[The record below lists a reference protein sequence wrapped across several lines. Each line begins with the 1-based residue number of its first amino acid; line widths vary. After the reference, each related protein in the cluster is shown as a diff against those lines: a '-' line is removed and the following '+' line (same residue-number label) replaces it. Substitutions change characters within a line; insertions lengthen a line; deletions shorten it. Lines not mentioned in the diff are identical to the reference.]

1 MEIIKSMEE
10 KKSREGKRVIYLKK
24 GKEENIW
31 KRKKM
36 KLFGDGTYLVGIGGE
51 EQRMRE
57 ENIFGKYSR
66 WVEGLKLILKAA
78 SDRKGYT

>member
-24 GKEENIW
+24 EKEENIW

-51 EQRMRE
+51 ERRMRE
-57 ENIFGKYSR
+57 EKIFGKYSW
-66 WVEGLKLILKAA
+66 WVEGLKVILKAA
-78 SDRKGYT
+78 SDRKGYA

>member
-1 MEIIKSMEE
+1 M
-10 KKSREGKRVIYLKK
+10 KKE
-24 GKEENIW
+24 KEENIW

-57 ENIFGKYSR
+57 EKIFGKYS
-66 WVEGLKLILKAA
+66 WGVEGLKVILKAA
-78 SDRKGYT
+78 SGRKGYAKFPTPQPPATQYQFCSFL